1 MKILHVATNDISGG
15 AARAAYRLHVG
26 LRRLNTESF
35 MFVANRSSNDPH
47 VTTFTPSKS
56 LPKRLHR
63 HLRSLLMKLDFARY
77 RKLRPSG
84 YEQFSNDRSQYSSEP
99 LSKLPSC
106 DVINL
111 HWIANFIDYKFF
123 MPQVAKSTPIVWT
136 LHDMNAFTGA
146 CHYDDNCRNY
156 YESCGKCLQL
166 GSNKKNDLSHKIWR
180 NKQKAFSIIPKERLS
195 IVANSYW
202 LAAEAGRSS
211 LLSKFPIKTIH
222 YGIDIEI
229 FAPRDRLLARSA
241 FGVPQDAKVVLFAA
255 DSVTNRRKGFTFL
268 LEALKKI
275 NNIKKLFLISVGREK
290 LTVNLS
296 IPHLCLGHIENDRL
310 LSLVYSTSDV
320 FVIPSLQ
327 EAFGQ
332 TALEAMACGVPVVGF
347 NTGGI
352 PDMIRPGITG
362 LLVPPKDVSALQ
374 AAMVQLLQNPEKQR
388 MIADNCRRIALEEF
402 SLEVQAQRYI
412 QLYNEI
418 LEGNIQHDF
427 PKMV

>member
-35 MFVANRSSNDPH
+35 MLVANRSSNDPH
-47 VTTFTPSKS
+47 VTTFTPSKG

-99 LSKLPSC
+99 LRKLPSC

-123 MPQVAKSTPIVWT
+123 IPQAAKSTPIVWT
-136 LHDMNAFTGA
+136 LHDMNVFTGG
-146 CHYDDNCRNY
+146 CHYDDNCRKY
-156 YESCGKCLQL
+156 YESCGKCSQL
-166 GSNKKNDLSHKIWR
+166 GSNKKNDLSHKIWC
-180 NKQKAFSIIPKERLS
+180 NKQKVFSIIPKERLS

-202 LAAEAGRSS
+202 LAAEARSSS

-222 YGIDIEI
+222 YGIDVEI

-241 FGVPQDAKVVLFAA
+241 FGVPQDAKVILFVA
-255 DSVTNRRKGFTFL
+255 DLVTNRRKGFTVL

-275 NNIKKLFLISVGREK
+275 NNIKKLFLVSVGSEK
-290 LTVNLS
+290 LTINLS

-310 LSLVYSTSDV
+310 LSLAYSASDV

-347 NTGGI
+347 DTGGI

-362 LLVPPKDVSALQ
+362 LLVPPKDVSVLQ

-388 MIADNCRRIALEEF
+388 MIADNCRRIAVEEF